1 MDLAVDDDD
10 VVAGLDGRALRAGL
24 LLQPGWSGRGREGE
38 GRRSSFPLVVEKVR
52 SVGEE
57 RLEVGVRLILRLL
70 HHKLEEEEESVEKLE
85 LAHMKVLLSI
95 LWTMW
100 YLVVSNQKA
109 QSDLAYHGKA
119 I

>member
-10 VVAGLDGRALRAGL
+10 IVAGLDGRALRAGL
-24 LLQPGWSGRGREGE
+24 LLQPGWSGRWREGE

-85 LAHMKVLLSI
+85 LAHLI
-95 LWTMW
+95 IRCCCH
-100 YLVVSNQKA
+100 YYGRCGNQ
-109 QSDLAYHGKA
+109 
-119 I
+119 